1 RGAGP
6 FGLRPKKRAGSLR
19 SPAAPAPRERMR
31 LAPLTA
37 RWHAL
42 RARHQPQGRRLALRG
57 AVGLRPTGGLRCAPA
72 TRHPTT

>member
-6 FGLRPKKRAGSLR
+6 SGLRPSQRAGSLR

-37 RWHAL
+37 RRHAL
-42 RARHQPQGRRLALRG
+42 RAPRQGQGSRAALRPG
-57 AVGLRPTGGLRCAPA
+57 AGLRPTGGLRCAPA
-72 TRHPTT
+72 TRHPTA